1 MIIKFKLCKLFRLS
15 SRSRSKWPRL
25 RSKERERGG
34 AGATNTGARSF
45 DKEYQLLGVLGTGG
59 FGTVHRA
66 RRLSDGAVVA
76 VKVVAKEKVV
86 QGDTEQ
92 EQEQGEA
99 RHPLEVALLRQVR
112 IVYKIQ

>member
-1 MIIKFKLCKLFRLS
+1 MIIKFKLSKLFRLS

-34 AGATNTGARSF
+34 AQTTTNTGARSF

-92 EQEQGEA
+92 EQGEA
-99 RHPLEVALLRQVR
+99 RLPLEVALLRQVR
-112 IVYKIQ
+112 IVSKI

>member
-1 MIIKFKLCKLFRLS
+1 MIIKFKLSKLFRLS

-34 AGATNTGARSF
+34 AGARSF

-92 EQEQGEA
+92 EQGEA
-99 RHPLEVALLRQVR
+99 RLPLEVALLRQVR

>member
-1 MIIKFKLCKLFRLS
+1 MWNQWSTIQHYS
-15 SRSRSKWPRL
+15 Q
-25 RSKERERGG
+25 
-34 AGATNTGARSF
+34 AATGARSF

-86 QGDTEQ
+86 QGAGE
-92 EQEQGEA
+92 ELEQGEA
-99 RHPLEVALLRQVR
+99 RLPLEVALLRQVR

>member
-1 MIIKFKLCKLFRLS
+1 MIIKFKLSKLFRLS

-25 RSKERERGG
+25 RSKERER
-34 AGATNTGARSF
+34 AGAQTTNTGARSF

-86 QGDTEQ
+86 QGAGE

-99 RHPLEVALLRQVR
+99 RLPLEVSLLRQVR
-112 IVYKIQ
+112 IVCKIQ

>member
-1 MIIKFKLCKLFRLS
+1 MIIKFKLSKLFRLS

-25 RSKERERGG
+25 RSKERERGGAG

-92 EQEQGEA
+92 EQGEA
-99 RHPLEVALLRQVR
+99 RLPLEVALLRQVR